1 MALEDQFSRKHTYL
15 RIAVTDRCNLQCVYC
30 MPNESAEWKRRN
42 EILTFE
48 EILRIA
54 WLLVNNGIT
63 KIRLTGGEPLVRSNL
78 NWLVSELAKLPG
90 LDTLALTTNGTLL
103 AQHAAKLR
111 ASGLH
116 RLNISLDTLRADRF
130 KAISGRDTIGDVLAG
145 IEAAQHAGFD
155 NKIGRAHV

>member
-1 MALEDQFSRKHTYL
+1 MKTENTISDHQLVALEDQFSRKHTYL

-54 WLLVNNGIT
+54 WLLINNGIT

-78 NWLVSELAKLPG
+78 NWLVSELAKLPVCTRAPAACTLYRIHAVSRQC
-90 LDTLALTTNGTLL
+90 LD
-103 AQHAAKLR
+103 
-111 ASGLH
+111 
-116 RLNISLDTLRADRF
+116 
-130 KAISGRDTIGDVLAG
+130 
-145 IEAAQHAGFD
+145 E
-155 NKIGRAHV
+155 RAHDTVARITATTS